1 MKYTERDVLQ
11 FIEENDVR
19 FVKLVFSDMF
29 GNQKNI
35 SINSCELRRA
45 FADGISFDASHIDGF
60 MNFNRSDLLLFPDPD
75 TLALLPWRPQHGGVA
90 RLYCDIKNIDGSDF
104 GGDGRAILRNAV
116 DRAKK
121 LGYTF
126 KFGTSC
132 EFYLFKCDDDGN
144 PTKIPNDNAG
154 YLDAAPIDRGENVR
168 REICLTLE
176 QMDIIP
182 ESSRHEGG
190 PGQNEVYFKYSD
202 PLNAADNLQTFQ
214 SVVKNMADKNGLY
227 ASFMP
232 KPLEDKSGSGLH
244 FGISM
249 SKDGNELFQNFS
261 VDSNEMGS
269 SAVAG
274 ILNRVADMTVFLNPT
289 VNSFKRFGEYLA
301 PKYIT
306 WSHQNHAQLI
316 LVPLDKDNSA
326 RVILRSP
333 DCACNPYLAIA
344 LLIYA
349 CLDGVEHKEQLCES
363 VNINLVNADEND
375 LKGIKTL
382 PRTLD
387 EAVGLAKKSKFL
399 YNYMPKEIV
408 DFFLKS
414 KKQQYVNYKKSKD
427 KDSFERIYFLTL

>member
-1 MKYTERDVLQ
+1 MKYTKRDVLQ

-19 FVKLVFSDMF
+19 FIKLVFSDMF

-45 FADGISFDASHIDGF
+45 FADGIRFDASHIEGF

-90 RLYCDIKNIDGSDF
+90 RLYCDIMNIDGSEF
-104 GGDGRAILRNAV
+104 RGDGRAILRNAV
-116 DRAKK
+116 EKAKK

-144 PTKIPNDNAG
+144 PTKIPNDYAG
-154 YLDAAPIDRGENVR
+154 FLDTSPTDRGENVR

-182 ESSRHEGG
+182 ESSRHEDG

-202 PLNAADNLQTFQ
+202 PLNAADNLQTFK

-232 KPLEDKSGSGLH
+232 KPIADSNGNGLH

-249 SKDGNELFQNFS
+249 FKNGKELFENFS
-261 VDSNEMGS
+261 DKDLGLGG

-274 ILNRVADMTVFLNPT
+274 ILNRVADMTVFLNPI

-301 PKYIT
+301 PKYLT

-316 LVPLDKDNSA
+316 LVPMDKDNSA

-349 CLDGVEHKEQLCES
+349 CLDGVEHNEKLCNS
-363 VNINLVNADEND
+363 VNINLSCADESQ

-382 PRTLD
+382 PGNLI
-387 EAVGLAKKSKFL
+387 EAVKLAQNSKFL
-399 YNYMPKEIV
+399 YSYMPKEIV
-408 DFFLKS
+408 DFFLES
-414 KKQQYVNYKKSKD
+414 KKQQFDNYTNSND
-427 KDSFERIYFLTL
+427 KDAFEQVYFLTL

>member
-75 TLALLPWRPQHGGVA
+75 TLAMLPWRPQHGGVA

-104 GGDGRAILRNAV
+104 GGDCRSILRNAV
-116 DRAKK
+116 KKAEK

-132 EFYLFKCDDDGN
+132 EFYLFKCSDDGN
-144 PTKIPNDNAG
+144 PTKTPNDYAG
-154 YLDAAPIDRGENVR
+154 YLDASPSDRGENVR

-182 ESSRHEGG
+182 ESSRHESG

-202 PLNAADNLQTFQ
+202 PLNAADNLQTFK

-232 KPLEDKSGSGLH
+232 KPLSDKSGSGLH

-249 SKDGNELFQNFS
+249 SKDGKELFKNFS
-261 VDSNEMGS
+261 SKGNEMGS

-333 DCACNPYLAIA
+333 DCACNPYLAMS

-349 CLDGVEHKEQLCES
+349 CLDGVMNNDKLCDS
-363 VNINLVNADEND
+363 VNINLADADENE
-375 LKGIKTL
+375 LTEIKIL
-382 PRTLD
+382 PQNLN
-387 EAVGLAKKSKFL
+387 EAVDLAENSEFL
-399 YNYMPKEIV
+399 YTYMPEEIV

-414 KKQQYVNYKKSKD
+414 KKQQYENYNKTDD
-427 KDSFERIYFLTL
+427 KESFERIYFLTL

>member
-45 FADGISFDASHIDGF
+45 FADGIRFDASHIEGF
-60 MNFNRSDLLLFPDPD
+60 MNFNRSDLLLFPDSD
-75 TLALLPWRPQHGGVA
+75 TLAMLPWRPQHGGVA
-90 RLYCDIKNIDGSDF
+90 RLYCDIKNIDGSEF

-116 DRAKK
+116 KK
-121 LGYTF
+121 AERLGYTF

-144 PTKIPNDNAG
+144 PTKVPNDYAG
-154 YLDAAPIDRGENVR
+154 FLDASPIDRGENVR

-182 ESSRHEGG
+182 ESSRHESG

-202 PLNAADNLQTFQ
+202 PLNAADNLQTFK

-232 KPLEDKSGSGLH
+232 KPIADKSGNGLH

-249 SKDGNELFQNFS
+249 SKNGKELFENFS
-261 VDSNEMGS
+261 DKGVSSGS

-301 PKYIT
+301 PKYLT

-316 LVPLDKDNSA
+316 LVPMDKNNSA

-333 DCACNPYLAIA
+333 DCACNPYLAMA

-349 CLDGVEHKEQLCES
+349 CLDGVERKETLCDS
-363 VNINLVNADEND
+363 VNINLSRADESD
-375 LKGIKTL
+375 LKGIATL
-382 PRTLD
+382 PSNLD
-387 EAVGLAKKSKFL
+387 EAVKLAEKSDFL
-399 YNYMPKEIV
+399 YKYMPKEIV

-414 KKQQYVNYKKSKD
+414 KKQQFENYSNTDD
-427 KDSFERIYFLTL
+427 KDAFERVYFLTL